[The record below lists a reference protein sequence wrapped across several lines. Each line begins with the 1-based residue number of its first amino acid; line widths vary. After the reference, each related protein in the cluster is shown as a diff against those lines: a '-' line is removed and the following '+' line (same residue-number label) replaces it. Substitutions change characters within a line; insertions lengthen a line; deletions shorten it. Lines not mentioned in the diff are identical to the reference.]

1 MRRIMVF
8 TSSRA
13 EYGLLRNT
21 MLRIKES
28 ALLRLVIVAAGD
40 HFVPMKGHS
49 ADEVL
54 ADGFEID
61 EALVNVLAYDSAAA
75 ICRSV
80 GLSTIDL
87 ARVFEKHQP
96 DLLLVLGDRYD
107 LLAPATCAVIYRIP
121 VAHIGGGETTEGA
134 IDEQVRHAITKMAHL
149 HFASTWEYA
158 WRIRQMGEQAWRIHV
173 VGAPGV
179 ENIRKGDYM
188 TPAEV
193 RERFGIDP
201 SAPTLLITYHPE
213 TLTTDIEPAEQVRE
227 LINALKEFPDYQQI
241 ITYPGT
247 EVGYLGIVEA
257 WKDYASRN
265 RNVKLYASLGSRG
278 YLGVMSFCS
287 AVVGNSSSGI
297 IEAPSFR
304 VPTINIGDRQKGR
317 VRAASIIDVPCQAE
331 AIVEGLN
338 KALRDDGFRARL
350 WDLKNPYDP
359 FGDGNVSARIV
370 SILETVPL
378 GRQLLEK
385 RLDFPD
391 PEERCRFHVG

>member
-13 EYGLLRNT
+13 EYGLLRNI
-21 MLRIKES
+21 MRRIKES
-28 ALLRLVIVAAGD
+28 DLLHLVIVAASD

-61 EALVNVLAYDSAAA
+61 EALMNVLAYDSATA

-107 LLAPATCAVIYRIP
+107 LLAPAACAVIFRIP
-121 VAHIGGGETTEGA
+121 VAHISGGETTEGA

-179 ENIRKGDYM
+179 ENIQKGEYM
-188 TPAEV
+188 AAAELV
-193 RERFGIDP
+193 ERFGIDP
-201 SAPTLLITYHPE
+201 SVPTLLITYHPE
-213 TLTTDIEPAEQVRE
+213 TLTTDAEPAEQVKE
-227 LINALKEFPDYQQI
+227 LITALQEFPDYQQI

-257 WKDYASRN
+257 WKDYASKN

-304 VPTINIGDRQKGR
+304 VPTINIGERQKGR
-317 VRAASIIDVPCQAE
+317 VRAASIIDVPCQTE

-350 WDLKNPYDP
+350 RDRKNPYDP
-359 FGDGNVSARIV
+359 FGDGNVSERIASV
-370 SILETVPL
+370 LETVPL
-378 GRQLLEK
+378 GRRLLEK

-391 PEERCRFHVG
+391 PEERYRFHVG